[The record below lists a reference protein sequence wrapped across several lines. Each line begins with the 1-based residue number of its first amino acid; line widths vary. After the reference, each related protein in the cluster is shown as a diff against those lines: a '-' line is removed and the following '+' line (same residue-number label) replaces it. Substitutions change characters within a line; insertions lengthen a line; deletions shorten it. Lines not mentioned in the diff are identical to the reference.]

1 MSVRRPRERSVRPR
15 PLHVRLAALVA
26 AGTFAVAALAGCSG
40 AGSPTPSATAAP
52 VTLTVFAAASLSGP
66 FDEIGTAFGAAHP
79 GVTVRYSYGGSSDLV
94 SQLASGAPADV
105 LATADERTM
114 QQAKDKSLVPE
125 SALFATNQLA
135 ILVAPKNPLGITG
148 AKDLTRSDLKLVV
161 CAPQVPCGA
170 ATDRTMQAAGI
181 TIKPVSE
188 ESNVTDAAG
197 KVTSGQ
203 ADAAVVYTTDVA
215 KAEAAGTG
223 TGVPLGV
230 DQTPNRYPIGVTAT
244 GASGPNTA
252 TAEAYVAYVT
262 AAEGQAVLAK
272 AGFGKP

>member
-1 MSVRRPRERSVRPR
+1 MTPARPTRSV
-15 PLHVRLAALVA
+15 LGILVALAAIVGLGA
-26 AGTFAVAALAGCSG
+26 CGASGTGSSG
-40 AGSPTPSATAAP
+40 ASTRPP

-66 FDEIGTAFGAAHP
+66 FDRIGTAFGAAHP
-79 GVTVRYSYGGSSDLV
+79 GVTVRYSYAGSSDLV
-94 SQLASGAPADV
+94 SQLAAGAPADV

-114 QQAKDKSLVPE
+114 QQARDKGLVPD
-125 SALFATNQLA
+125 STLFATNQLA
-135 ILVAPKNPLGITG
+135 ILVAPKNPLGLTG
-148 AKDLTRSDLKLVV
+148 ARDLTRAGLKLVV

-170 ATDRTMQAAGI
+170 ATDRTLKAAGI
-181 TIKPVSE
+181 TVSPVSE
-188 ESNVTDAAG
+188 EANVTDTAG

-244 GASGPNTA
+244 GAAGDR
-252 TAEAYVAYVT
+252 AEAARQYVAYVT
-262 AAEGQAVLAK
+262 GAEGQAVLAE

>member
-1 MSVRRPRERSVRPR
+1 MIGIVLV
-15 PLHVRLAALVA
+15 LAALLGLGGCGSA
-26 AGTFAVAALAGCSG
+26 ARSTSGPSGVTSAAQG
-40 AGSPTPSATAAP
+40 GSTPR
-52 VTLTVFAAASLSGP
+52 VTLTVFAAASLAGP

-94 SQLASGAPADV
+94 SQLAAGAPADV

-114 QQAKDKSLVPE
+114 QQARDKALVPQ
-125 SALFATNQLA
+125 STLFATNQLA
-135 ILVAPKNPLGITG
+135 ILVAPHNPLGITG
-148 AKDLTRSDLKLVV
+148 AKDLARSGLKVVV

-170 ATDRTMQAAGI
+170 ATERALQAAGI
-181 TIKPVSE
+181 PITPVSE
-188 ESNVTDAAG
+188 EANVTDTAG

-203 ADAAVVYTTDVA
+203 ADAAVVYATDVA

-230 DQTPNRYPIGVTAT
+230 EQTPNRYPIGVTAG
-244 GASGPNTA
+244 GASGANA
-252 TAEAYVAYVT
+252 DVARAYVAYVT
-262 AAEGQAVLAK
+262 GAEGQAILAR

>member
-1 MSVRRPRERSVRPR
+1 MTKQRRTGSVLGIMV
-15 PLHVRLAALVA
+15 VLAALLGLSA
-26 AGTFAVAALAGCSG
+26 CGTPATTSTPQ
-40 AGSPTPSATAAP
+40 PTRPS
-52 VTLTVFAAASLSGP
+52 VTLTVFAAASLAGP
-66 FDEIGTAFGAAHP
+66 FDQIGTAFSAAHP

-114 QQAKDKSLVPE
+114 QQAKDKGLVPD
-125 SALFATNQLA
+125 STLFATNELA
-135 ILVAPKNPLGITG
+135 ILVAPKNPLGIGG
-148 AKDLTRSDLKLVV
+148 AKDLAKPGLKLVV

-170 ATDRTMQAAGI
+170 ATDRTLKAAGI
-181 TIKPVSE
+181 TVSPVSE
-188 ESNVTDAAG
+188 EANVTDTAG

-215 KAEAAGTG
+215 KAQAAGTG
-223 TGVPLGV
+223 IGVPLGV

-244 GASGPNTA
+244 GASGA
-252 TAEAYVAYVT
+252 QAESARQYVAYVT
-262 AAEGQAVLAK
+262 GADGQAVLAK

>member
-1 MSVRRPRERSVRPR
+1 MTLSRRIVSAIGIAV
-15 PLHVRLAALVA
+15 LLTAALGLGGCA
-26 AGTFAVAALAGCSG
+26 STGTPAS
-40 AGSPTPSATAAP
+40 TPSGGGQTAHP
-52 VTLTVFAAASLSGP
+52 VTLTVFAAASLAGP

-94 SQLASGAPADV
+94 SQLAAGAPADV
-105 LATADERTM
+105 LATADEPTM
-114 QQAKDKSLVPE
+114 QQATDKSLVPE
-125 SALFATNQLA
+125 SQLFATNNLA
-135 ILVAPKNPLGITG
+135 ILVAPHNPLGLTG
-148 AKDLTRSDLKLVV
+148 AKDLARPDLKLVV

-170 ATDRTMQAAGI
+170 ATGRALKAAGV
-181 TIKPVSE
+181 TISPVSE
-188 ESNVTDAAG
+188 ESNVTDTAG

-230 DQTPNRYPIGVTAT
+230 DQTPNRYPIGVTAG
-244 GASGPNTA
+244 GAAGANA
-252 TAEAYVAYVT
+252 GIARAYVAYVT
-262 AAEGQAVLAK
+262 GAEGQAILAK